1 MFPFKNFFHFFYKPF
16 SQSHHFMWGRWW
28 ESLLIFQKSL
38 ILLVRRIISVIN
50 WTATNDAK
58 LPGRFLSFG
67 ILELAS
73 WASSVKKKKK
83 KKRIHIWFAQKVD
96 FLRLMDI
103 ILIPIN
109 IQNAHIIP
117 LGLKGRPRSSKF
129 LFRKGIV
136 IVLPIGFFC
145 VLLSMMGK
153 KHENSYFQGYIGE
166 IWSIYLLSYLVY
178 VSKNRYVTECS
189 HCINRSITSCKA
201 ILLARC
207 NRFFSTFSILKE
219 EC

>member
-73 WASSVKKKKK
+73 WASSVKKKEER

-103 ILIPIN
+103 ILIPLK
-109 IQNAHIIP
+109 IQNAHIIR
-117 LGLKGRPRSSKF
+117 LGLKGRPRSSKSLNSKMPDIFASSF
-129 LFRKGIV
+129 LFRKGA
-136 IVLPIGFFC
+136 L
-145 VLLSMMGK
+145 
-153 KHENSYFQGYIGE
+153 
-166 IWSIYLLSYLVY
+166 
-178 VSKNRYVTECS
+178 
-189 HCINRSITSCKA
+189 
-201 ILLARC
+201 
-207 NRFFSTFSILKE
+207 
-219 EC
+219 

>member
-1 MFPFKNFFHFFYKPF
+1 MTAAIGNLFLSQIVYELFPFKNFFHFFYKPF

-73 WASSVKKKKK
+73 WASSVKKRRKKK
-83 KKRIHIWFAQKVD
+83 KNSYMICTKSRFFKINGYYIDPSKNPKCPHHPIGSEGKAKKLKVPKFQD
-96 FLRLMDI
+96 AWYICLF
-103 ILIPIN
+103 ILI
-109 IQNAHIIP
+109 Q
-117 LGLKGRPRSSKF
+117 KGR
-129 LFRKGIV
+129 IV
-136 IVLPIGFFC
+136 MVVPIGFFC

-153 KHENSYFQGYIGE
+153 KHENSYYQGYIGE
-166 IWSIYLLSYLVY
+166 I
-178 VSKNRYVTECS
+178 
-189 HCINRSITSCKA
+189 
-201 ILLARC
+201 
-207 NRFFSTFSILKE
+207 
-219 EC
+219 

>member
-1 MFPFKNFFHFFYKPF
+1 MNCFPSKNFFHFFYKPF

-73 WASSVKKKKK
+73 WASSVKK
-83 KKRIHIWFAQKVD
+83 RIHIWFAQKVD

-103 ILIPIN
+103 ILIPKNPKCPHHPIGSKGKAKKLKVPKFQDAWYICLFIL
-109 IQNAHIIP
+109 IQ
-117 LGLKGRPRSSKF
+117 KGR
-129 LFRKGIV
+129 IV
-136 IVLPIGFFC
+136 MVVPIGFFC

-166 IWSIYLLSYLVY
+166 
-178 VSKNRYVTECS
+178 N
-189 HCINRSITSCKA
+189 
-201 ILLARC
+201 
-207 NRFFSTFSILKE
+207 
-219 EC
+219 

>member
-16 SQSHHFMWGRWW
+16 SQSHHFMRGRWW

-73 WASSVKKKKK
+73 WASSVKKKRR

-103 ILIPIN
+103 ILIPKN
-109 IQNAHIIP
+109 PKCPHH
-117 LGLKGRPRSSKF
+117 
-129 LFRKGIV
+129 
-136 IVLPIGFFC
+136 PIG
-145 VLLSMMGK
+145 SKGK
-153 KHENSYFQGYIGE
+153 AKKLKVPKFQDAWYICLFILIQKGHCNSSTNWLFLRFTLNDGQKA
-166 IWSIYLLSYLVY
+166 WKQLFPRIYWRNLIHIFTFILGI
-178 VSKNRYVTECS
+178 
-189 HCINRSITSCKA
+189 CI
-201 ILLARC
+201 
-207 NRFFSTFSILKE
+207 
-219 EC
+219 